1 MLQAL
6 VSLTLLCLPNLGFA
20 VELGF
25 RSLESYPGTKIP
37 NYDGGERPF
46 AEILMFV
53 SCHTQRRLMP
63 NLNHCIVGAI
73 CNDGSVAS
81 YYVEQGDYT
90 AGQTIMV
97 YLEVSFQ
104 VMMGSERAK

>member
-1 MLQAL
+1 MM
-6 VSLTLLCLPNLGFA
+6 VKRDHCGYFDVCFMSHTTTIDGEFK
-20 VELGF
+20 
-25 RSLESYPGTKIP
+25 SSYI
-37 NYDGGERPF
+37 
-46 AEILMFV
+46 
-53 SCHTQRRLMP
+53 
-63 NLNHCIVGAI
+63 GAI

-104 VMMGSERAK
+104 VMLGWERAK

>member
-1 MLQAL
+1 MA
-6 VSLTLLCLPNLGFA
+6 NLK
-20 VELGF
+20 
-25 RSLESYPGTKIP
+25 THI
-37 NYDGGERPF
+37 
-46 AEILMFV
+46 
-53 SCHTQRRLMP
+53 
-63 NLNHCIVGAI
+63 GAI

-104 VMMGSERAK
+104 VMMGSEREK

>member
-1 MLQAL
+1 ML
-6 VSLTLLCLPNLGFA
+6 
-20 VELGF
+20 
-25 RSLESYPGTKIP
+25 
-37 NYDGGERPF
+37 
-46 AEILMFV
+46 
-53 SCHTQRRLMP
+53 
-63 NLNHCIVGAI
+63 NLNQNVGAI

>member
-1 MLQAL
+1 ML
-6 VSLTLLCLPNLGFA
+6 
-20 VELGF
+20 
-25 RSLESYPGTKIP
+25 
-37 NYDGGERPF
+37 
-46 AEILMFV
+46 
-53 SCHTQRRLMP
+53 
-63 NLNHCIVGAI
+63 NLNQNVGAI

-104 VMMGSERAK
+104 VMLGSERAKYAAHLRWPDQLGLS